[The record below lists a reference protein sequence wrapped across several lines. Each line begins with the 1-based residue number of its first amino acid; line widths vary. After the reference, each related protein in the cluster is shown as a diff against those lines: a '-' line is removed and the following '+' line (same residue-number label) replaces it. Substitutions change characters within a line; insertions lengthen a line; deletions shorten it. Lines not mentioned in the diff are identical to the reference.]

1 MKKKIIAVFIVTLVV
16 FMISGCSANI
26 EKNDNSEIGIVNE
39 LYKLHNTYIGDASGV
54 RAIIDLAN
62 NTEYKVENIELKTD
76 NEPFRLTINFAVD
89 NRSKYRYID
98 DDRLNKMSGLIFALV
113 PNTDEISYLF
123 YDDYAEKNNPDDAFS
138 SAYYTKENLC
148 ERMSAENIT
157 PDYIIKS
164 TDTIKS
170 FEEYYKTIISLETT
184 PSNREFLDEV
194 YEFIGDDCEIVANSG
209 IGTELILDNYSEKE
223 IAVISKNLSR
233 ILGKYQAAEVK
244 AQLVTY
250 DIRNF
255 KTNEYKKCVFMYYTH
270 PDEGLIMIL
279 SEFIDDERFEN
290 IKKFIANQN

>member
-1 MKKKIIAVFIVTLVV
+1 LKSDTPKTKLLEKSVELVKDKKL
-16 FMISGCSANI
+16 
-26 EKNDNSEIGIVNE
+26 
-39 LYKLHNTYIGDASGV
+39 
-54 RAIIDLAN
+54 
-62 NTEYKVENIELKTD
+62 
-76 NEPFRLTINFAVD
+76 
-89 NRSKYRYID
+89 
-98 DDRLNKMSGLIFALV
+98 
-113 PNTDEISYLF
+113 
-123 YDDYAEKNNPDDAFS
+123 
-138 SAYYTKENLC
+138 
-148 ERMSAENIT
+148 
-157 PDYIIKS
+157 
-164 TDTIKS
+164 
-170 FEEYYKTIISLETT
+170 
-184 PSNREFLDEV
+184 REFLDEV